1 MMYIYEEEHGSYE
14 PFLGNLLKRIKDS
27 IVRLRKME
35 VYNTYSIFLLIRLLL
50 SLQRI
55 CTLWKE
61 LKIVIGGSC
70 CQGTSNK
77 THCLI
82 SLQKYSIG

>member
-27 IVRLRKME
+27 IVRLRKMK
-35 VYNTYSIFLLIRLLL
+35 VYNIDSIFLLIRLLL

-55 CTLWKE
+55 CTL
-61 LKIVIGGSC
+61 
-70 CQGTSNK
+70 
-77 THCLI
+77 
-82 SLQKYSIG
+82 

>member
-55 CTLWKE
+55 CTL
-61 LKIVIGGSC
+61 
-70 CQGTSNK
+70 
-77 THCLI
+77 
-82 SLQKYSIG
+82 